1 MDSYMNSLVVKTF
14 AATSVAL
21 FLNGC
26 GMVSQGITSD
36 DSYLDKAES
45 AIGIDKSQL
54 TLDKDSVKGGI
65 DAVNFDVYDKQ
76 GNRYKCYFGSGLPV
90 VYESSALC
98 TKISK
103 DGTAT
108 PANKGNCN
116 ALLKAAGRC

>member
-1 MDSYMNSLVVKTF
+1 MDSYMNSLVVKTL

-65 DAVNFDVYDKQ
+65 DAVNFDVYDKK
-76 GNRYKCYFGSGLPV
+76 GNRYKCYFTSAV
-90 VYESSALC
+90 AITSDALC

>member
-1 MDSYMNSLVVKTF
+1 MNSLVVKTL

-26 GMVSQGITSD
+26 GMVSSGITSE
-36 DSYLDKAES
+36 DSYLDRAES

-65 DAVNFDVYDKQ
+65 DAVNFDVYDKK
-76 GNRYKCYFGSGLPV
+76 GNRYKCYFTSAV
-90 VYESSALC
+90 AITSDALC

>member
-1 MDSYMNSLVVKTF
+1 MNSLVVKTL

-65 DAVNFDVYDKQ
+65 DAVNFDVYDKK
-76 GNRYKCYFGSGLPV
+76 GNRYKCYFTSAV
-90 VYESSALC
+90 AITSDALC